1 MNFWVAIVIIYFLI
15 GLICPIYWFKFNHND
30 EAEKGI
36 AEIILLFATFLWL
49 PILVYKVI
57 KKIIHIIKKH
67 RSSSDG

>member
-15 GLICPIYWFKFNHND
+15 GLIYPIYWFKFIHND